1 MNCRGGKEG
10 GSKTKGNRGK
20 AETLSGGS
28 SFYMDYRS
36 GKIPQKEYVAFKMR
50 QADILEDLRKQ
61 QESQQQEIR
70 ALDKLSGKY
79 MAAIKALLKLKSGKE
94 LTKDMI
100 EAFISKIY
108 VYPGKRIEVIFTFT
122 ADCMEGVK

>member
-1 MNCRGGKEG
+1 MK
-10 GSKTKGNRGK
+10 
-20 AETLSGGS
+20 
-28 SFYMDYRS
+28 
-36 GKIPQKEYVAFKMR
+36 
-50 QADILEDLRKQ
+50 QANILEDLRKQ

-108 VYPGKRIEVIFTFT
+108 VYPSKRIEVIFTYT

>member
-1 MNCRGGKEG
+1 MITDEDKAKMYIEEEIEKAKN
-10 GSKTKGNRGK
+10 SGNR
-20 AETLSGGS
+20 
-28 SFYMDYRS
+28 R
-36 GKIPQKEYVAFKMR
+36 
-50 QADILEDLRKQ
+50 
-61 QESQQQEIR
+61 
-70 ALDKLSGKY
+70 KY

>member
-1 MNCRGGKEG
+1 
-10 GSKTKGNRGK
+10 
-20 AETLSGGS
+20 
-28 SFYMDYRS
+28 
-36 GKIPQKEYVAFKMR
+36 
-50 QADILEDLRKQ
+50 
-61 QESQQQEIR
+61 
-70 ALDKLSGKY
+70 